1 MINDNSFTIQQAEFE
16 DLKEILNLQ
25 KVCYREEAEL
35 YNDFT
40 IPPLIQSIKSI
51 EKDFEDQVFL
61 KCVIS
66 GELAGSVRAEILDGS
81 CKIGR
86 LIVAEKYRRRGIGRK
101 LMDAI
106 ENLDKFIKRFELFT
120 GHLSSRNLALYEKL
134 GYMQFKI
141 KEINPKLR
149 LVFMEKLNH
158 RDES

>member
-1 MINDNSFTIQQAEFE
+1 MINDNSFTIQQAE
-16 DLKEILNLQ
+16 
-25 KVCYREEAEL
+25 
-35 YNDFT
+35 
-40 IPPLIQSIKSI
+40 
-51 EKDFEDQVFL
+51 FEDQVFL

-66 GELAGSVRAEILDGS
+66 GELAGSVRAEILDDS